1 MLKLEAEFAPPKE
14 RSANDLLAELLVVRY
29 RQLFISATGI
39 VLIFS
44 SILISGLWV
53 TNVLDSVCPEAGNT
67 TEYLSASLPGS
78 YL

>member
-53 TNVLDSVCPEAGNT
+53 TNVLDSVCPEEAGT
-67 TEYLSASLPGS
+67 IEYQSASFTGQPL
-78 YL
+78 